1 MSRMTRR
8 PRASLICVTLA
19 ALAAGMLGGCAR
31 PFVLPLPPPPHR
43 DQVAASYEATWRAL
57 IRALA
62 AENVPLRAVARDSGV
77 IASDD
82 IISPIGVYADCGR
95 LGAVPLEG
103 DAAVAFTMF
112 VQPNGGSTD
121 VQVNSKMR
129 TQGWRRGESGRLK
142 SEPIY
147 QCSSTGRW
155 ESNLMDAIR
164 RLVKE

>member
-1 MSRMTRR
+1 MARMTRR
-8 PRASLICVTLA
+8 PRAPLA
-19 ALAAGMLGGCAR
+19 CSTIAVLGVVLLGACSR

-43 DQVAASYEATWRAL
+43 DQITASFEATWRAL

-82 IISPIGVYADCGR
+82 IIAPIGVYADCGR
-95 LGAVPLEG
+95 LGAVALEG

-112 VQPNGGSTD
+112 VQENGGTTD

-129 TQGWRRGESGRLK
+129 TQGWRRGDWGRLK
-142 SEPIY
+142 SEPVY

-155 ESNLMDAIR
+155 ESNLMDTIR
-164 RLVKE
+164 RMVRE